1 MKTEKQQ
8 RESKA
13 HDKAQKAEA
22 EAAPVVNR
30 KPKTKVLLVDDH
42 PILRAGLR
50 RLIDAETDMLVCG
63 EAEEGPKAFELVGT
77 LNPDIAVIDIS
88 LKGSNGIELIK
99 NLKARYPNLPT
110 LILSMHDESLYAERA
125 LRAGSLG
132 YIMKEEA
139 IEQVLTAIR
148 KVLVGEIFLSEKM
161 KAKMDLDTDIAIGLQ
176 GNTAGQKIN
185 AISYIGTVSDKQVSP
200 AVPLN
205 GTPVTLDATT
215 SAPIAQLANARMAY
229 MNSADGKFGDAN
241 TVGWEIELDR
251 AALGVP
257 NSGATATA
265 TINVFAI
272 MSNGSGEY
280 LSSDM
285 ILEIPGNNGAN
296 LNQSVNVDFTALMGT
311 QAAAVKLSSVL
322 ATKNAEAA
330 ALSLSVYPNPVTGS
344 SRITYRVL
352 DRAENVNIILTDL
365 TGRTVRVVESGTKA
379 VGAQTA
385 VISTADVAAGTYLVR
400 VQVGARVATSKVV
413 LL

>member
-139 IEQVLTAIR
+139 IEKVLTAIR
-148 KVLVGEIFLSEKM
+148 HVIAGEIFLSERM
-161 KAKMDLDTDIAIGLQ
+161 KGRMLNQLVGGRIKQGTSSIDNLSDRELEVFRLIGEGRGTRQIAEELRLSVR
-176 GNTAGQKIN
+176 TVEAYRE
-185 AISYIGTVSDKQVSP
+185 YIKDK
-200 AVPLN
+200 LNLKN
-205 GTPVTLDATT
+205 GTELVQHAFQYVH
-215 SAPIAQLANARMAY
+215 SGLAA
-229 MNSADGKFGDAN
+229 
-241 TVGWEIELDR
+241 
-251 AALGVP
+251 
-257 NSGATATA
+257 
-265 TINVFAI
+265 
-272 MSNGSGEY
+272 
-280 LSSDM
+280 
-285 ILEIPGNNGAN
+285 
-296 LNQSVNVDFTALMGT
+296 
-311 QAAAVKLSSVL
+311 
-322 ATKNAEAA
+322 
-330 ALSLSVYPNPVTGS
+330 
-344 SRITYRVL
+344 
-352 DRAENVNIILTDL
+352 
-365 TGRTVRVVESGTKA
+365 
-379 VGAQTA
+379 
-385 VISTADVAAGTYLVR
+385 
-400 VQVGARVATSKVV
+400 
-413 LL
+413 